1 MIDHE
6 IKKGTFDTNSFIF
19 VTSRSQSVACCWVQ
33 KDYTA
38 ARPEFNMLYTAVV
51 PGCDPGVVIAL
62 IWLAIKYVT
71 IELPRLLR
79 MSPDQQQ
86 SYRPIL
92 KLELS
97 ESKQTYNLTHLLTT
111 FKPLLMSQYNFR

>member
-19 VTSRSQSVACCWVQ
+19 VTSRSQTVACTWVQ

-38 ARPEFNMLYTAVV
+38 TRPEFEMLYTAVV
-51 PGCDPGVVIAL
+51 PGCDPSVLTGL
-62 IWLAIKYVT
+62 IWLAIKYVA

-97 ESKQTYNLTHLLTT
+97 EVKQTFNLVHLLTT
-111 FKPLLMSQYNFR
+111 FKPLLMSQFDFK